1 MGGTLVSLE
10 LVALLATTFFREAMS
25 SRFPRLTRHLSVGVK
40 TTSYRVCA
48 GADTFLI
55 GFLVTH
61 SSAASSAIV
70 GFELVSKFV
79 LFYAH
84 ETIWNTKL
92 LRRFTK
98 GETIRH

>member
-1 MGGTLVSLE
+1 MTTAMIGWIFGGSLVSLE
-10 LVALLATTFFREAMS
+10 IVALLATTFFREAMAR
-25 SRFPRLTRHLSVGVK
+25 RFPRLTRHLSVGVK

-55 GFLVTH
+55 GFLVTG
-61 SSAASSAIV
+61 SSVASSAIV

-84 ETIWNTKL
+84 ETVWNTKCL
-92 LRRFTK
+92 
-98 GETIRH
+98 